1 MLFRSGGGSP
11 EHHITQGLGAAVS
24 WGSGSRKDQGGSLKG
39 PASLPPGVPLGPETQ
54 ATVSRPLILGMCILK
69 PGVPE
74 DRTLQLGSSLS
85 LEIL

>member
-1 MLFRSGGGSP
+1 M
-11 EHHITQGLGAAVS
+11 
-24 WGSGSRKDQGGSLKG
+24 
-39 PASLPPGVPLGPETQ
+39 
-54 ATVSRPLILGMCILK
+54 VSRPLILGMCILK